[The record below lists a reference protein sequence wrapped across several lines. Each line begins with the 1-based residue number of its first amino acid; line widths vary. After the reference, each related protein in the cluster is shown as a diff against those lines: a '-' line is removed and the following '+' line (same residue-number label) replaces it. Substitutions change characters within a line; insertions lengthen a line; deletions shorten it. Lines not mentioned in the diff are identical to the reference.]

1 MTTKKKII
9 LTILLAV
16 LVGVGVY
23 LVYFSISA
31 IITNFNIICIIQDNA
46 LNPPVS
52 WEAIKVYVWNIISFV
67 LTLIFVIANIM
78 FYTFY
83 LFKIYKK

>member
-31 IITNFNIICIIQDNA
+31 IITNCNIINVINNSVA
-46 LNPPVS
+46 EPPAS